1 MKKYKVIVTPRAQQ
15 DIKAYVDYIKNT
27 FKNPQAARSVFED
40 YVKTRK
46 TLSLMAETIQEQN
59 SELLNRRG
67 LKRINFRNHDY
78 FMLFWIDCNNIVR
91 ITNIFHDLE
100 DFESKLDR

>member
-1 MKKYKVIVTPRAQQ
+1 MKKYKVIVTPRARQ

-27 FKNPQAARSVFED
+27 YKNPQAARSVFED

-46 TLSLMAETIQEQN
+46 ALSLTAGTIREQD
-59 SELLNRRG
+59 SELLKRRG
-67 LKRINFRNHDY
+67 LKRINFRNHSY
-78 FMLFWIDCNNIVR
+78 FMLFWIDNDIVS
-91 ITNIFHDLE
+91 ITNIYHDLE